1 MPQPTPGRRY
11 VSMAKATEYADCSDK
26 TLRRL
31 IAQGRI
37 TGYKLGRVIRID
49 LNELDEALKPIP
61 TTKAG

>member
-1 MPQPTPGRRY
+1 MPQTVQGRRY
-11 VSMAKATEYADCSDK
+11 VSMAKAAEYADCSDK

-31 IAQGRI
+31 ISQGRI
-37 TGYKLGRVIRID
+37 TGYKLGRVLRID